1 MVLVFV
7 LEACFYQAGFWGNWP
22 VVLKWGVN
30 MKTGKYV
37 SYFFIICLLFVLCA
51 CDAGTNQVVNEVQS
65 EEVVSVIPSESD
77 SELSLTDN
85 DEVAADSVEKESTEQ
100 VSEEQNSEPDSEE
113 VVSEDASED
122 IPEYEVTKY
131 AATLLASKTVNIRK
145 GPSTDFDKVGVL
157 EKGLSVE
164 VTGQV
169 EEGWYQIRYGE
180 EYAYVSMNYLV
191 DSETYQAQNEETSF
205 PEDSETNSEESGSE
219 EPSEQTDFILAQ
231 RERIVVL
238 MNENR
243 RSAGLNEFTQSDVL
257 NQLAQ
262 VRANE
267 LCQVFAHI
275 RPNGSDCF
283 TILSENGVLYQ
294 TAGENIAMG
303 YVDADDVM
311 NGWMSSEGHKANM
324 LNGAFAQVGIGI
336 VPVEDQSG
344 YYWVQ
349 IFTN

>member
-1 MVLVFV
+1 MANQEKFKTMIGG
-7 LEACFYQAGFWGNWP
+7 QALIEGLMMRGP
-22 VVLKWGVN
+22 KKDAIVVR
-30 MKTGKYV
+30 GK
-37 SYFFIICLLFVLCA
+37 
-51 CDAGTNQVVNEVQS
+51 D
-65 EEVVSVIPSESD
+65 
-77 SELSLTDN
+77 
-85 DEVAADSVEKESTEQ
+85 
-100 VSEEQNSEPDSEE
+100 
-113 VVSEDASED
+113 
-122 IPEYEVTKY
+122 
-131 AATLLASKTVNIRK
+131 
-145 GPSTDFDKVGVL
+145 
-157 EKGLSVE
+157 GLSVE

-169 EEGWYQIRYGE
+169 EAGWYQIRYGE

-205 PEDSETNSEESGSE
+205 SEDSETNSEEPGSE

-238 MNENR
+238 MNDNR
-243 RSAGLNEFTQSDVL
+243 RSAGLSEFTQSDVL

-336 VPVEDQSG
+336 VPIEDQSG